1 MSFFQAHRRQILGS
15 TAAAFAGFAASCA
28 GAKVKQN
35 DRAALTVTTGA
46 APKTALVA
54 DPNGLL
60 DLPEGFSYR
69 VLSQKGDAMDDGL
82 TVPDAADGMGCFA
95 LANGDIALVRN
106 HELSPGK
113 DSGGKLADGY
123 ARGPDGAVF
132 PGGTTNIVLDAE
144 TLAVKRQF
152 RSLAGTVRN
161 CSGGITPWGTWLT
174 CEEPGRGMK
183 RLPEHGFVFEVPAGA
198 AAQVEAVPLKAMGR
212 FNHEAACV
220 DPATGIVYMSEDK
233 DDGLLYR
240 FVPKVPGNLSAGG
253 QLQALALT
261 SGIADSRNWEEVTLR
276 RGVEYTARW
285 IDLDNP
291 EAPGD
296 DLRNRGAAAGALI
309 ISRGEGL
316 HMGLEGGV
324 GEFYLCSTSGGAKG
338 LGQIFRVRI
347 GAVGGQDT
355 LELFFESENKEQFN
369 FGDNLTVAPFG
380 DLIVCEDQ
388 YTEVVSNRLIGITP
402 SGEPYIFGKLN
413 MQTELAGGCFSP
425 DGKTF
430 FVNAYS
436 PTKTL
441 AITGPWKEFAARG

>member
-1 MSFFQAHRRQILGS
+1 
-15 TAAAFAGFAASCA
+15 
-28 GAKVKQN
+28 
-35 DRAALTVTTGA
+35 
-46 APKTALVA
+46 
-54 DPNGLL
+54 
-60 DLPEGFSYR
+60 
-69 VLSQKGDAMDDGL
+69 MDDGL
-82 TVPDAADGMGCFA
+82 TVPNAADGMGCFG

-106 HELSPGK
+106 HELSPGQ
-113 DSGGKLADGY
+113 DTGGDLKDGY
-123 ARGPDGAVF
+123 ARFPDGAVF
-132 PGGTTNIVLDAE
+132 PGGTTTLVLDPE
-144 TLAVKRQF
+144 TLAVKSQF

-174 CEEPGRGMK
+174 CEEPGRGMR
-183 RLPEHGFVFEVPAGA
+183 RLPDHGFVFEVPAGA
-198 AAQVEAVPLKAMGR
+198 TAQVEAKPLKAMGR

-240 FVPKVPGNLSAGG
+240 FVPKVPGDLAKGG

-261 SGIADSRNWEEVTLR
+261 SGIRDARNWEEVTLR
-276 RGVEYTARW
+276 RGVQYTARW

-338 LGQIFRVRI
+338 LGQIFRIRI
-347 GAVGGQDT
+347 GAVDGADT
-355 LELFFESENKEQFN
+355 LELFFESENKEQLN

-380 DLIVCEDQ
+380 DLIICEDQ
-388 YTEVVSNRLIGITP
+388 YTEVVNNRLIGITP
-402 SGEPYIFGKLN
+402 DGTPYVFGALKL
-413 MQTELAGGCFSP
+413 QTEFAGGCFSP
-425 DGKTF
+425 DGKTL
-430 FVNAYS
+430 FVNAYA
-436 PTKTL
+436 PAHTL
-441 AITGPWKEFAARG
+441 AITGPWETLAQRG

>member
-1 MSFFQAHRRQILGS
+1 MRFPQAHRRQILGS
-15 TAAAFAGFAASCA
+15 TAAAFAAFVASGA
-28 GAKVKQN
+28 GA
-35 DRAALTVTTGA
+35 RTGQSRTPSA
-46 APKTALVA
+46 KASASPAPKTDLVP
-54 DPNGLL
+54 DPDGVL

-69 VLSQKGDAMDDGL
+69 VVSQLGDALDDGL
-82 TVPDAADGMGCFA
+82 SVPDAADGMGCFA
-95 LANGDIALVRN
+95 LPGGDIGLVRN
-106 HELSPGK
+106 HELTPGK
-113 DSGGKLADGY
+113 DAGGALSDGY

-132 PGGTTNIVLDAE
+132 PGGTTNIVLDGE

-152 RSLAGTVRN
+152 RSIAGTIRN

-174 CEEPGRGMK
+174 CEEPGWGMDK
-183 RLPEHGFVFEVPAGA
+183 LPDHGYVFEVPAGA
-198 AAQVEAVPLKAMGR
+198 TSMVEAKPLKAMGR

-220 DPATGIVYMSEDK
+220 DPATGIVYMSEDHPE
-233 DDGLLYR
+233 GLLYR
-240 FVPKVPGNLSAGG
+240 FVPNAPGDLAKGG

-261 SGIADSRNWEEVTLR
+261 SGIRDSSNKGEVMLR
-276 RGVEYTARW
+276 QNVQYTARW

-291 EAPGD
+291 EAPAN
-296 DLRNRGAAAGALI
+296 DLRTRGAEAGALV

-316 HMGLEGGV
+316 HMGLDGGV

-338 LGQIFRVRI
+338 LGQIFRIRI
-347 GAVGGQDT
+347 GALDGVDT
-355 LELFFESENKEQFN
+355 LELFFESESKEQFD

-388 YTEVVSNRLIGITP
+388 YTEVVNNRLIGITP
-402 SGEPYIFGKLN
+402 AGEAYIFGKLN

-436 PTKTL
+436 PAKTL
-441 AITGPWKEFAARG
+441 AITGPWEEFAARG